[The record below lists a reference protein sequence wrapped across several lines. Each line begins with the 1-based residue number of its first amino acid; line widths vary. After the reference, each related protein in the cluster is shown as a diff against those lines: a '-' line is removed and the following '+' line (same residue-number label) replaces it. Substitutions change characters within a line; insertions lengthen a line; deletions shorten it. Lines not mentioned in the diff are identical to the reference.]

1 MKKNG
6 YNMTGV
12 NHQSNAKRDGAC
24 IFHKETLGVRVVTL
38 LNLSE

>member
-12 NHQSNAKRDGAC
+12 NHQSNAKQDGAC